1 MRRRIYWL
9 WSGQWRKGG
18 VSATYLD
25 NIPEGWERLALKSIF
40 CIFIFLLCIMKMKQS
55 AFLLVQ
61 SPFHVH
67 PLSAEKCVFKHV
79 TSRGRQQ
86 RYVLCRWRCGRLS
99 VLVIPL
105 VPGCWPCSC
114 SGSDG
119 SSMGGEL
126 GPGGHRACPCVL
138 GQSAWL
144 WGVGISGGFSKSTLL
159 YAAAEQVCSRLH
171 CLAWEGGVAQQ
182 HVNASGFWKL
192 LLLHL
197 GVQSP
202 SSPGCFASLW
212 AKSVYIQCRALL
224 WASV

>member
-25 NIPEGWERLALKSIF
+25 SIPEGWERLALKSIF

-61 SPFHVH
+61 SPFRVH

-79 TSRGRQQ
+79 TSFLQSAAICPLLV
-86 RYVLCRWRCGRLS
+86 VLWTF
-99 VLVIPL
+99 V
-105 VPGCWPCSC
+105 C
-114 SGSDG
+114 SGDTTGPWLLTCSGGDG
-119 SSMGGEL
+119 SSMGGRL
-126 GPGGHRACPCVL
+126 GPGGHRACLCVW

-144 WGVGISGGFSKSTLL
+144 WGVGISGGFSKSTML

-192 LLLHL
+192 LLHL

-202 SSPGCFASLW
+202 SSPGYFASLW